1 MIPYEELSAALE
13 RYRARTHGEAP
24 PATAPAVQ
32 AYAAPPAF
40 EDPHTA
46 ETAMPAPTHQ
56 ALGGDDESTQVGQ
69 PLGAPLTPISD
80 EHSNELDL
88 GDVLSDEEVH

>member
-13 RYRARTHGEAP
+13 RYRARIHGEAP
-24 PATAPAVQ
+24 PAATAQ
-32 AYAAPPAF
+32 AIHSAPPPGF
-40 EDPHTA
+40 DDPRTA
-46 ETAMPAPTHQ
+46 ETAMPQTHV
-56 ALGGDDESTQVGQ
+56 ALGADDESTQVGE
-69 PLGAPLTPISD
+69 PLGAPPTPISD